1 MTKFTEFLLDTLTVR
16 PAKGFSRSELN
27 AERRAQ
33 LAALPIGIVS
43 AVILFGLNELFWRFI
58 AYCAAR

>member
-1 MTKFTEFLLDTLTVR
+1 MTKLTEFLLDTLTGR
-16 PAKGFSRSELN
+16 PAKGFSRIELN

-33 LAALPIGIVS
+33 LAAIPIGIVS

>member
-1 MTKFTEFLLDTLTVR
+1 MTKLTEFLLDTLTGR

-33 LAALPIGIVS
+33 IAAIPIGIVS

>member
-1 MTKFTEFLLDTLTVR
+1 MSKFTEFLLDTLTGR

-33 LAALPIGIVS
+33 LAAIPIGIVS
-43 AVILFGLNELFWRFI
+43 ALILFGLNEIFWRFI
-58 AYCAAR
+58 AYCAMR

>member
-1 MTKFTEFLLDTLTVR
+1 MSKFTEFLLNTLTGR

-33 LAALPIGIVS
+33 LAAIPIGLVS
-43 AVILFGLNELFWRFI
+43 AVILFGLNEIFWRFI
-58 AYCAAR
+58 AYCAMR

>member
-1 MTKFTEFLLDTLTVR
+1 MTKFTTFLLDTLTGR
-16 PAKGFSRSELN
+16 PAKGFSRIELN

-33 LAALPIGIVS
+33 LAAIPIGIGS

>member
-1 MTKFTEFLLDTLTVR
+1 MNWLLDLLTGR
-16 PAKGFSRSELN
+16 PAKGLSRRELN

-33 LAALPIGIVS
+33 LAAIPIGIVS

-58 AYCAAR
+58 AYCATH

>member
-1 MTKFTEFLLDTLTVR
+1 MSKFTEFLLDTLTGR

>member
-1 MTKFTEFLLDTLTVR
+1 MNKFSEFVLDALTGR
-16 PAKGFSRSELN
+16 PAKGFSRIELN

-33 LAALPIGIVS
+33 LAAIPIGIVS

-58 AYCAAR
+58 AYCTAR

>member
-1 MTKFTEFLLDTLTVR
+1 MSKFTEFLLDTLTGR
-16 PAKGFSRSELN
+16 PAKGFSRIELN

-33 LAALPIGIVS
+33 LAAIPIGIGS

>member
-1 MTKFTEFLLDTLTVR
+1 MTKLTEFLLDTLTGR
-16 PAKGFSRSELN
+16 PAKGFSRSELD

-33 LAALPIGIVS
+33 LAAIPIGIGS

>member
-1 MTKFTEFLLDTLTVR
+1 MSKFTEFLLDTLTGR

-33 LAALPIGIVS
+33 LAAIPIGIVS
-43 AVILFGLNELFWRFI
+43 AVILFALNELFWRVI
-58 AYCAAR
+58 ASCAMR

>member
-1 MTKFTEFLLDTLTVR
+1 MSKFTEFLLDTLTGR
-16 PAKGFSRSELN
+16 PAKGFSRRELSE
-27 AERRAQ
+27 ERRAQ
-33 LAALPIGIVS
+33 IAAIPIGIVS

>member
-1 MTKFTEFLLDTLTVR
+1 MSKVTTFLLDTLTGR
-16 PAKGFSRSELN
+16 PAKGLSRSELS

-33 LAALPIGIVS
+33 LAAIPIGLVS

-58 AYCAAR
+58 AYCAMR

>member
-1 MTKFTEFLLDTLTVR
+1 MTKLTEFLLDTLTGR
-16 PAKGFSRSELN
+16 PAKGFSRIELN

-33 LAALPIGIVS
+33 LAAIPIGIGS

>member
-1 MTKFTEFLLDTLTVR
+1 MSKFTEFLLDTLTGR

-33 LAALPIGIVS
+33 LAAIPIGIVS
-43 AVILFGLNELFWRFI
+43 AVILFGLNELFWRFV
-58 AYCAAR
+58 AYCAMR

>member
-1 MTKFTEFLLDTLTVR
+1 MNKFSEFVLDALTGR

-33 LAALPIGIVS
+33 LQAVVCGLIFFPVGWALMTGIFH
-43 AVILFGLNELFWRFI
+43 AMAFY
-58 AYCAAR
+58 ATH

>member
-1 MTKFTEFLLDTLTVR
+1 MSKFTEFLLDTLTGR
-16 PAKGFSRSELN
+16 PAKGFSRIELN

-33 LAALPIGIVS
+33 LAAIPIGIGS
-43 AVILFGLNELFWRFI
+43 AVILFGLNELFWRFL

>member
-1 MTKFTEFLLDTLTVR
+1 MTKFTTFLLDTLTGR

-33 LAALPIGIVS
+33 IIGIWGGILGSIV
-43 AVILFGLNELFWRFI
+43 VIGGTYGFFHFLGWL
-58 AYCAAR
+58 AKH

>member
-1 MTKFTEFLLDTLTVR
+1 MTKLTEFLLDTLTGR
-16 PAKGFSRSELN
+16 PAKGLSRRELSE
-27 AERRAQ
+27 ERRAQ
-33 LAALPIGIVS
+33 IAAIPIGIVS

>member
-1 MTKFTEFLLDTLTVR
+1 MTRFTEFLLDALTGS
-16 PAKGFSRSELN
+16 PAKGLSRRELSE
-27 AERRAQ
+27 ERRAQ
-33 LAALPIGIVS
+33 LAAIPIGIGS

>member
-1 MTKFTEFLLDTLTVR
+1 MTKFTTFLLDALTGS

-33 LAALPIGIVS
+33 LAAIPIGLVS

>member
-1 MTKFTEFLLDTLTVR
+1 MTKFTTFLLDALTGS
-16 PAKGFSRSELN
+16 PAKGLSRRELSE
-27 AERRAQ
+27 ERRAQ
-33 LAALPIGIVS
+33 LAAIPIGIGS

>member
-1 MTKFTEFLLDTLTVR
+1 MTRLTEFLLDALTGR

-33 LAALPIGIVS
+33 LAAIPIGIVS
-43 AVILFGLNELFWRFI
+43 AVVLFGLNELFWRFI
-58 AYCAAR
+58 AYCAMR

>member
-1 MTKFTEFLLDTLTVR
+1 MNKFSEFVLDALTGR

-33 LAALPIGIVS
+33 FQ
-43 AVILFGLNELFWRFI
+43 AVIWGLISVVAGWALMTGIFHAM
-58 AYCAAR
+58 AYYATH

>member
-1 MTKFTEFLLDTLTVR
+1 MNKFSEIVLDALTGR
-16 PAKGFSRSELN
+16 PAKGFSRIELN

-33 LAALPIGIVS
+33 LAAIPIGIVS

>member
-1 MTKFTEFLLDTLTVR
+1 MTKLTEFLLDTLTGR
-16 PAKGFSRSELN
+16 PAKGLSRRELSE
-27 AERRAQ
+27 ERRAQ
-33 LAALPIGIVS
+33 LAAIPIGIVS

>member
-1 MTKFTEFLLDTLTVR
+1 MTKFTTFLLDTLTGS
-16 PAKGFSRSELN
+16 PAKGLSRRELSE
-27 AERRAQ
+27 ERRAQ
-33 LAALPIGIVS
+33 LAAIPIGIGS

>member
-1 MTKFTEFLLDTLTVR
+1 MSKFTEFLLDTLTGR

-33 LAALPIGIVS
+33 LAAIPIGIGS
-43 AVILFGLNELFWRFI
+43 AVILFWLNEIFWRFI
-58 AYCAAR
+58 AYCAMR